1 VIVDLEGATLD
12 RPTQR
17 ITRAQWAI
25 GACLAV
31 AIALAGRD
39 GLGPRALALPAD
51 VANVELSVFPDRL
64 ANDTV
69 QIVGDTVNVRGTTG
83 LAWGE
88 GRVTVYWTERGNAY
102 RLTSSRLSVIELLRI
117 AASLR

>member
-12 RPTQR
+12 RTTSR
-17 ITRAQWAI
+17 LTRAQLAI
-25 GACLAV
+25 AACLAF

-39 GLGPRALALPAD
+39 GLGPRALSLPPG

-69 QIVGDTVNVRGTTG
+69 QVIGDAVAVRGTTG

-102 RLTSSRLSVIELLRI
+102 RLTSSRLGVADLLRI